1 MQRGIAINRSCLQN
15 VYKCTENVCTNT
27 SVITL
32 IAGEWL
38 PLGMDRIGGGYQEE
52 PQMFLNGLLSKDK
65 ESETN
70 MKSMTRFGKDE

>member
-1 MQRGIAINRSCLQN
+1 M
-15 VYKCTENVCTNT
+15 
-27 SVITL
+27 ITL

-38 PLGMDRIGGGYQEE
+38 SLGMDRIGEGYTEE

-70 MKSMTRFGKDE
+70 TRSMTRFGKDE